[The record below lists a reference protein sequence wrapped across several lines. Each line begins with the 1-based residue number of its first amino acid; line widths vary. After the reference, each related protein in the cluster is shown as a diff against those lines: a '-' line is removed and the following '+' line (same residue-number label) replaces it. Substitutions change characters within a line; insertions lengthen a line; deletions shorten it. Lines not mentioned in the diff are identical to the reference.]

1 MAESRHRDTDA
12 SSAAAGGVLAAARHA
27 VVLTG
32 AGLSAASGIPT
43 FRGPGG
49 LWTRHGPPA
58 SLSYQDFVRNPREW
72 WERRLR
78 DEVTPGNPTYE
89 LKMAVD
95 RAAPNAGH
103 LAIAELENGGIVK
116 AVITQNVDGLHGRA
130 GSRRLLEIHG
140 NRRRLR
146 CTECAGR
153 WERDGYG
160 ISIGDL
166 PPRCRRCGGVIKP
179 DTVMFGEPIPRA
191 VLDACLAEA
200 AGCDVMLLA
209 GTSGTVQPA
218 AQMPLLAR
226 ERGARI
232 IEVNPE
238 ATGLTAVADLVLRG
252 PADELLP
259 RIAAAAATAAQGR
272 GAGAG

>member
-1 MAESRHRDTDA
+1 MPEPRYWDTEA
-12 SSAAAGGVLAAARHA
+12 SSRAAAGVLAAARHA

-49 LWTRHGPPA
+49 LWTGHGPPA
-58 SLSYQDFVRNPREW
+58 GLSYRDFVRDPRGW

-78 DEVTPGNPTYE
+78 DEVTPGNPTYD
-89 LKMAVD
+89 LKRAVD
-95 RAAPNAGH
+95 RAEPNSGH
-103 LAIAELENGGIVK
+103 RAIAELEDGGIVK

-146 CTECAGR
+146 CTGCAER
-153 WERDGYG
+153 WDREGG
-160 ISIGDL
+160 VSDL
-166 PPRCRRCGGVIKP
+166 PPVCRRCGGVVKP

-191 VLDACLAEA
+191 VLDACFAEA
-200 AGCDVMLLA
+200 ARCDVMLLV
-209 GTSGTVQPA
+209 GTSGTVKPA

-226 ERGARI
+226 ERGAQI

-238 ATGLTAVADLVLRG
+238 PTGLTAAADIVVRG

-259 RIAAAAATAAQGR
+259 RIAAAAAKGRRAGQGR
-272 GAGAG
+272 Q

>member
-1 MAESRHRDTDA
+1 MPEPRYCDIDGSSR
-12 SSAAAGGVLAAARHA
+12 AAAGVLAAARHA

-49 LWTRHGPPA
+49 LWTQHGPPA
-58 SLSYQDFVRNPREW
+58 GLSYRDFVRDPRGW

-78 DEVTPGNPTYE
+78 DEVTPGNPTYD
-89 LKMAVD
+89 LKGAVD
-95 RAAPNAGH
+95 RAEPNSGH
-103 LAIAELENGGIVK
+103 RAIVELEDGGIVK

-146 CTECAGR
+146 CTGCG
-153 WERDGYG
+153 ERRDREGG
-160 ISIGDL
+160 VSSGGEL
-166 PPRCRRCGGVIKP
+166 PPMCRRCGGVVKP

-191 VLDACLAEA
+191 VLDACFAEA
-200 AGCDVMLLA
+200 ARCDVMLLV
-209 GTSGTVQPA
+209 GTSGTVKPA

-226 ERGARI
+226 ERGAQI

-238 ATGLTAVADLVLRG
+238 PTGLTAAADIVVRG

-259 RIAAAAATAAQGR
+259 RIAAAAAKARRAGQGR
-272 GAGAG
+272 Q